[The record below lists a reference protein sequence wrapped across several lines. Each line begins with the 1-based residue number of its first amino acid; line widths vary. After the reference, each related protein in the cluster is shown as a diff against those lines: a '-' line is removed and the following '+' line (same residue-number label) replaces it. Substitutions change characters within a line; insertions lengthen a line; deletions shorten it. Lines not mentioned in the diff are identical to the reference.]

1 MVAPLRRVGVRRP
14 GAMLSADHERW
25 HYARPLDAVAVLAEH
40 DRFTSL
46 LAMAGVDVVAFDD
59 CLDDDPDDD
68 LADSVFTYDPSLV
81 TPAGAVLL
89 APGKMP
95 RRGEVALH
103 ERFYAAQGIPIVG
116 RIEAPGTFE
125 AGDSFWVDDRTLA
138 VGRGFRSNDDGIRQ
152 LRAILDEQG
161 IDVVAFDLPW
171 YLGPAACLHLM
182 SLVSALDHDLALVHL
197 PLLPVAFHRLL
208 VDRGFRLVAAPPEE
222 FEPSGGLNL
231 NVLAVGPRRCIAVD
245 GSPGTHAA
253 MRDAGCEVSVFDGRS
268 LAIPCEGGP
277 TCMTRPLLRA

>member
-14 GAMLSADHERW
+14 EALLTVDHERW
-25 HYARPLDAVAVLAEH
+25 HYAGPLDAGAVLAEH
-40 DRFTSL
+40 ERFVSL
-46 LAMAGVDVVAFDD
+46 LGSGDAEVIWFPPGDD
-59 CLDDDPDDD
+59 G

-89 APGKMP
+89 APGKVL

-103 ERFYAAQGIPIVG
+103 EEFYAAHGIPVLG

-125 AGDSFWVDDRTLA
+125 AGDSFWVDDDTLA
-138 VGRGFRSNDDGIRQ
+138 VGRGFRTDDAGIEQ
-152 LRAILDEQG
+152 MRALLAPQG

-171 YLGPAACLHLM
+171 YLGPDACLHLM
-182 SLVSALDHDLALVHL
+182 SLVSALDVDLALVHL

-208 VDRGFRLVAAPPEE
+208 VERGYELIAAPAHE

-231 NVLAVGPRRCIAVD
+231 NVLALSPRRCIAVD
-245 GSPGTHAA
+245 GSPATLAA
-253 MRDAGCEVSVFDGRS
+253 MRDAGCEVEVFDGRS

-277 TCMTRPLLRA
+277 TCMTRPLWRA

>member
-25 HYARPLDAVAVLAEH
+25 HYAGPLDAAAVLAEH
-40 DRFTSL
+40 DRFTAL
-46 LAMAGVDVVAFDD
+46 LTAAGVEVVAFA
-59 CLDDDPDDD
+59 DDPDDD

-89 APGKMP
+89 APGKVP

-103 ERFYAAQGIPIVG
+103 ERFYEAQGIPIVG

-125 AGDSFWVDDRTLA
+125 AGDSFWVDGRTLA
-138 VGRGFRSNDDGIRQ
+138 VGRGFRSNDAGIGQ
-152 LRAILDEQG
+152 LRALLAPQG

-182 SLVSALDHDLALVHL
+182 SLISALDHDLALVHL
-197 PLLPVAFHRLL
+197 PLLPVALHRLL
-208 VDRGFRLVAAPPEE
+208 VDRGYRLVVAPPEE

-245 GSPGTHAA
+245 GSPGTLAA